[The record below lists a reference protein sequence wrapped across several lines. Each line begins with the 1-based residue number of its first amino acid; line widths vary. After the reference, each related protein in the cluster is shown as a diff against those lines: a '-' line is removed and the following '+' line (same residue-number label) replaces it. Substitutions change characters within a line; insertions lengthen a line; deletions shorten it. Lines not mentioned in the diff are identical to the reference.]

1 MNVGLFRSVLE
12 YQDGHLDKLRSARAD
27 FYGAIE
33 KQDPDLARRIQTA
46 CARRADELLEIL
58 GSAEPHM
65 DEFIGGIMEMFI
77 AGVVYGVAY
86 QKAATLQELF
96 NSEAEGVQR

>member
-12 YQDGHLDKLRSARAD
+12 YQDGNLDKLRSARAD

-46 CARRADELLEIL
+46 CATRAYELLEIV

-65 DEFIGGIMEMFI
+65 GEIIGGIIEMFF
-77 AGVVYGVAY
+77 AGVLYGIAY
-86 QKAATLQELF
+86 QKAACLQELF
-96 NSEAEGVQR
+96 DSEGVQR